1 MDEKEAASMVKKME
15 ELVEKMKQKEDSHQK
30 EVKQLGITY
39 KKGIED
45 MRKVFENEIRELREK
60 NKRAK
65 IRADKEKKALEE
77 EYCEKIQGIEEKQ
90 QRTEKFSQLECENVE
105 QKLEEKMRLQ
115 MEEFKLERERM
126 HCERKSMAAEV
137 EKAVNLKIMAETK
150 MKKLMSEMNI
160 QLILEKEKNGELE
173 RRLNQR
179 DEERNRSI
187 LQCEALAG
195 KDKQLRDE
203 IGALQRQLAK
213 SEEEKGALVATLS
226 MRTAEFETES
236 GKAQEI
242 FSRLEG
248 KYQRALYDLEQLRDQ
263 FNVAK
268 TQLEKSA
275 ELHAMY
281 EQMEKSLKKQIQ
293 KLNLDL
299 GRAYQQLQKFRKE
312 SYRPLYKRHMML
324 SRHYLL

>member
-60 NKRAK
+60 NKQAK

-77 EYCEKIQGIEEKQ
+77 EYCEKIQGIEIKQ

-105 QKLEEKMRLQ
+105 QKLEEKLRLQ
-115 MEEFKLERERM
+115 TEAFKLEREKM
-126 HCERKSMAAEV
+126 ACERKSMTNEV

-150 MKKLMSEMNI
+150 MKSLTSELNI

-173 RRLNQR
+173 RRLNQK
-179 DEERNRSI
+179 DEERSRSI
-187 LQCEALAG
+187 FQCEALAG

-203 IGALQRQLAK
+203 IGALHSQLLK
-213 SEEEKGALVATLS
+213 SEEEKQALVATLS
-226 MRTAEFETES
+226 MRTAIFETES
-236 GKAQEI
+236 EKAQEI

-248 KYQRALYDLEQLRDQ
+248 KYQRALYDLEQLRGQ

-293 KLNLDL
+293 KLNFDL